1 MMKIISIIT
10 VLFSVFLATTAF
22 ADTLNIYEKPEANS
36 KVITTMKGGE
46 QLMPIFYTEK
56 RDWVKVA
63 NPQNGDVGWAKVSE
77 LKCPIIITKVNGS
90 ETHQQIFVGKNKGR
104 QPQTYSIIQY
114 SGSEELK
121 SEEAQKV
128 IKEIEEHNKKV
139 EKSMQKMRE
148 QMQKSMLKMFE
159 GLDKNFYTF
168 PIIQPII
175 VVPSDNHD
183 TDKTKK

>member
-1 MMKIISIIT
+1 MHKVLSIIAVLFCT
-10 VLFSVFLATTAF
+10 VLATAAF
-22 ADTLNIYEKPEANS
+22 AGTLNIYDKPEANS
-36 KVITTMKGGE
+36 KVIATMKSGE

-77 LKCPIIITKVNGS
+77 LKGPMIITKVNGAQI
-90 ETHQQIFVGKNKGR
+90 HQQVIVDKDKGK

-114 SGSEELK
+114 SGTEELK
-121 SEEAQKV
+121 PEEAKKV
-128 IKEIEEHNKKV
+128 IKEVEERNKAM

-148 QMQKSMLKMFE
+148 QIQKSMLEMF
-159 GLDKNFYTF
+159 GNLDKNFYTF

-175 VVPSDNHD
+175 VVPDNRGI
-183 TDKTKK
+183 DKAK